1 MNEEN
6 NKENKE
12 RFCNILT
19 ATARENMDYV
29 LEDLQDM
36 GFFDAPASSAGHYS
50 YPGGLVAHSLNVYD
64 AAMAIRSTAIAMR
77 PDIEAQLPEDSVAI
91 AALLQPAQSGIEN
104 SAQFSEPGIPWGFR
118 KRLF

>member
-36 GFFDAPASSAGHYS
+36 GFSMRRHRR
-50 YPGGLVAHSLNVYD
+50 PGT
-64 AAMAIRSTAIAMR
+64 TATLADLSPTR
-77 PDIEAQLPEDSVAI
+77 
-91 AALLQPAQSGIEN
+91 
-104 SAQFSEPGIPWGFR
+104 
-118 KRLF
+118 